1 MTKLRQ
7 FPVKVRQGIENYL
20 KPNLVV
26 GNILENGFEATFRTE
41 TSI

>member
-20 KPNLVV
+20 NPNLVV
-26 GNILENGFEATFRTE
+26 GNISENGSEATLSTE